1 MFGMI
6 EIPELLGLPLIL
18 GSGLLGLIAIHFL
31 PTIIALVRHHPK
43 TVAIVLIN
51 VFLGW
56 TLIGWVVALV
66 WSLRSQPVTPAA
78 QLPRSSA

>member
-1 MFGMI
+1 MLAMI
-6 EIPELLGLPLIL
+6 IPELLDLPIIL

-51 VFLGW
+51 IFLGW

-66 WSLRSQPVTPAA
+66 WSLRAQPAA
-78 QLPRSSA
+78 AAAQTPR